1 MGALI
6 FLYFRL
12 FNACLNLIS
21 GCGGRILGEFL
32 GIIQHKNPQNGNW
45 LESSASCLEPRN
57 NWRESSASCLVS
69 RNNWRE
75 SSASCLEPRNN
86 WRESSASWRES
97 GNGWHETGNS
107 GIFKDK
113 NLKFDINNY

>member
-57 NWRESSASCLVS
+57 NWRESSASCL
-69 RNNWRE
+69 
-75 SSASCLEPRNN
+75 EPRNN

>member
-1 MGALI
+1 MGTLI
-6 FLYFRL
+6 FSCFRL
-12 FNACLNLIS
+12 FNACINLIS
-21 GCGGRILGEFL
+21 GCGGRILGEFP

-45 LESSASCLEPRN
+45 RESSASCLE
-57 NWRESSASCLVS
+57 S

-97 GNGWHETGNS
+97 GNGWRETGNS

-113 NLKFDINNY
+113 NLKFDIKNY